1 MLSRSI
7 VTLLC
12 AVTLAPG
19 LVLAQEQPTEPTPEQ
34 TISRLQSQWEALFVA
49 SMVAAQGQGQSPAEH
64 GASIGQLFA
73 PGWSDDLTPQGLA
86 RGMRNN
92 FRLIGGEAELTR
104 DTEDVAVVRWR
115 RLDQEL
121 FMGRHGSMGA
131 IVDQYEECLKA
142 VVEGIADAHNL
153 VWAQETSG
161 DWMVA
166 RVTRKG

>member
-7 VTLLC
+7 VALLS

-34 TISRLQSQWEALFVA
+34 TISRLQYQWEALFVA
-49 SMVAAQGQGQSPAEH
+49 SIVVAKGQGQSPAEH

-73 PGWSDDLTPQGLA
+73 PSWADDLTPRGLA

-92 FRLIGGEAELTR
+92 MRLTGREAELTR

-115 RLDQEL
+115 RMDREV
-121 FMGRHGSMGA
+121 FMKRYGSMGA
-131 IVDQYEECLKA
+131 IVDQYEECLEA
-142 VVEGIADAHNL
+142 VVKEIADAHNL
-153 VWAQETSG
+153 VWAQEMSG